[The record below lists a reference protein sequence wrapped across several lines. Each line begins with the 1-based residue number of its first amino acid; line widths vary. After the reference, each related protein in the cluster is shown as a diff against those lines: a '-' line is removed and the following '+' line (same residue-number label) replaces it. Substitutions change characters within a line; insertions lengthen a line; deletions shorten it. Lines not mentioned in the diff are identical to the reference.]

1 MSLPSI
7 CPKTGSGSCTGDACT
22 MHVMDWRS
30 KEEYCIVGYYP
41 NRERKSQGEPVVDN
55 YAAGNRAKGT
65 QNNRAAPP
73 SNINSKLNGLTEY
86 EEPASWLLDNDNKR
100 NNHLA
105 KSKKLLDMKDIPND
119 YEAEFWN
126 KQ

>member
-1 MSLPSI
+1 MALPTI
-7 CPKTGSGSCTGDACT
+7 CPKTGSGSCIGDACT

-41 NRERKSQGEPVVDN
+41 DRERKSQGEPVVDN
-55 YAAGNRAKGT
+55 YAASKQTNRAK
-65 QNNRAAPP
+65 PP
-73 SNINSKLNGLTEY
+73 SDLNSKLDGLTEY
-86 EEPASWLLDNDNKR
+86 EEPALQTMDEGSNVHVRLEKR
-100 NNHLA
+100 
-105 KSKKLLDMKDIPND
+105 KKLLDMNDIPND